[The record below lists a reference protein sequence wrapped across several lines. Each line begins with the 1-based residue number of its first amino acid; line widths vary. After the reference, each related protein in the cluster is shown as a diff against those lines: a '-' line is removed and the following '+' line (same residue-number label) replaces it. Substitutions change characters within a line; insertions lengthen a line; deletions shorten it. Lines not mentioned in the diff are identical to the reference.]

1 MPSAW
6 STPTTRLF
14 VIGADAAR
22 QLLELVA
29 RSTEADDL
37 VVFHAMAPPTRQCQ
51 EVLAMTK
58 THNPSGEPDPALAE
72 RLAPMTIA
80 EIDAMSDQ
88 EIAEIMGGTAED
100 IAAEPAW
107 TWREAAKA
115 ATDEYAD
122 RLAADVESG
131 RANVIDDPAEKRRR
145 LGGRPRVGGA
155 NGEGPSMQVRVRV
168 TQDTRTALE
177 AIAAA
182 QGRRL
187 ADVSRDALD
196 EYVTRHA
203 S

>member
-1 MPSAW
+1 
-6 STPTTRLF
+6 
-14 VIGADAAR
+14 
-22 QLLELVA
+22 
-29 RSTEADDL
+29 
-37 VVFHAMAPPTRQCQ
+37 
-51 EVLAMTK
+51 MTK
-58 THNPSGEPDPALAE
+58 AHSAPHKPKPTLAE

-80 EIDAMSDQ
+80 EIDGMSDR
-88 EIAEIMGGTAED
+88 EVAELLGATAEE

-122 RLAADVESG
+122 RMAAEAKSG
-131 RANVIDDPAEKRRR
+131 RAKVLADPAEIRRR

-155 NGEGPSMQVRVRV
+155 TGDGPSMQVRVRV
-168 TQDTRTALE
+168 TTRTRAALE

-187 ADVSRDALD
+187 ADVSREALD
-196 EYVTRHA
+196 EYVDRHA